1 MPIIGI
7 LVVGL
12 LWSFTVMWLNAEEL
26 VSAGLKPT
34 RALVYVTL
42 GGLVQTIA
50 FWAGFSAVLWAMV
63 RAFSGHISFIDNL
76 ALTSSA
82 SWPFWV
88 GAPATAI
95 WLSSG
100 NAVAAIIAILGLGA
114 FLYSTS
120 SLLSLKLDWTIPRSM
135 ATTVSAA
142 VFLVS
147 FVYLTIS

>member
-7 LVVGL
+7 PVVGL
-12 LWSFTVMWLNAEEL
+12 LWSFTVTWLNIEQLAT
-26 VSAGLKPT
+26 AGLGPT
-34 RALVYVTL
+34 QAFVYIAL
-42 GGLVQTIA
+42 GGLIQTIA

-63 RAFSGHISFIDNL
+63 RAFSGHISFIENF

-88 GAPATAI
+88 GAPAVAI

-100 NAVAAIIAILGLGA
+100 NPIAAIIAILGLGA

-120 SLLSLKLDWTIPRSM
+120 SLLSLRLDWPIPRSI
-135 ATTVSAA
+135 AVTISTA
-142 VFLVS
+142 VFLFS
-147 FVYLTIS
+147 FAYLTIG